1 MFLENKQKITEID
14 LGWKNADYVS
24 PVVSSENDDMD
35 KDPAE
40 LKFAWFRVESNIAS
54 TDNEEKEK
62 MDAMREQF
70 HLKIINKYGMPYGM
84 EMPKEFKAIIK
95 EREQKEKKS
104 GKWDRQRKRMID
116 REIEKDMKSERRNE
130 NINRLIVSDSKSTPS
145 LDKLIISSFN
155 TDTY

>member
-24 PVVSSENDDMD
+24 PGATPENDDMD

-70 HLKIINKYGMPYGM
+70 NLKIINKYGMPYGM
-84 EMPKEFKAIIK
+84 EMPKEFKALIK

-104 GKWDRQRKRMID
+104 GKWDRQRKRLID
-116 REIEKDMKSERRNE
+116 RQIEKDMKFERQNE
-130 NINRLIVSDSKSTPS
+130 NINRLIVNDSKSSPS
-145 LDKLIISSFN
+145 LDKLIISSLI
-155 TDTY
+155 TG

>member
-62 MDAMREQF
+62 MDAMRVQF
-70 HLKIINKYGMPYGM
+70 NLKVINKYGMPYGM
-84 EMPKEFKAIIK
+84 EMPKEFKALLK
-95 EREQKEKKS
+95 EQEQKEKKS
-104 GKWDRQRKRMID
+104 SKWDRQRKRLID
-116 REIEKDMKSERRNE
+116 RQIEKDMKSERQKE
-130 NINRLIVSDSKSTPS
+130 NTNRLIVNDSKSNSS
-145 LDKLIISSFN
+145 LDKLIISSLI
-155 TDTY
+155 TD